1 MRFVRFY
8 VLGTSSYFT
17 FEMRAVG
24 PKPDVLFRSR
34 IPNKQVCHFS
44 GELTAERVQ
53 AEVQRQTQTGL
64 DELRALQFGFNEL
77 PLVHSC

>member
-1 MRFVRFY
+1 
-8 VLGTSSYFT
+8 
-17 FEMRAVG
+17 MRAVG